1 MVVPCQLHVIVDS
14 VILKKGL
21 DPTIVLINMAH
32 ATKGDQMLTGTSST
46 PRSHVG
52 RIAGPMLA
60 TGSAGQSANP
70 RSLGT
75 KLLLVF
81 LAQKQIPARSI
92 Y

>member
-1 MVVPCQLHVIVDS
+1 MVVPCQLHVIVDP
-14 VILKKGL
+14 VILKEGL
-21 DPTIVLINMAH
+21 DPTTVLINMAH
-32 ATKGDQMLTGTSST
+32 TTQGNQVLTGTPGT

-52 RIAGPMLA
+52 RIAGPVLP